1 MTSSPPKRREY
12 TAALEATRMKYTAR
26 MDLHRFR
33 KLADEL
39 ANRDPGLTVR
49 LRDVRDAARDL
60 RELAFEAVEAFRER
74 AAEIGAPYLGNLEVS
89 PMEPDE
95 KHVDCVQFR
104 VTRGR
109 TELLCIAI
117 AQEPGKVRLVGP
129 FKRGKQEGPCADAPL
144 RGPEVVKALEERIEQ
159 LVREAAGA

>member
-1 MTSSPPKRREY
+1 MN
-12 TAALEATRMKYTAR
+12 ADRMKYTVR

-39 ANRDPGLTVR
+39 ASRDPGLTVR

-60 RELAFEAVEAFRER
+60 RELAFEAIEAFRER

-89 PMEPDE
+89 AVDPDE

-104 VTRGR
+104 ISRGR
-109 TELLCIAI
+109 AELLCIAI
-117 AQEPGKVRLVGP
+117 AQGPGRVRLVGP
-129 FKRGKQEGPCADAPL
+129 FNRGKEEGPCADAPL
-144 RGPEVVKALEERIEQ
+144 RGPEVVKALEDRIEQ
-159 LVREAAGA
+159 LVREAAGD